1 MDTIQEVA
9 DRLERAADRYHN
21 AADFQAEH
29 DARNA
34 ADQARRAQSV
44 LDAQQIEQAFI
55 NSHRGN
61 GGGAPTSP
69 QPYQDLSQNSGCL
82 GGLFGGGSRPVMRP
96 TGSAG
101 PWRMTSAGGRPR
113 FGFGGGPYYSTHHY
127 FVSPGYA
134 HYTLAQAAARH
145 LPPGYSD
152 PTAYAQQLA
161 NQTGVDPNSR
171 LGDLSP
177 EQLAS
182 VSSAID
188 THPNWSQAQTLPDI
202 APGAASGDARED
214 SGDRGGGDFSTGQD
228 FASAAS
234 PATSSPSDNS

>member
-34 ADQARRAQSV
+34 ADQARRAPTV

-55 NSHRGN
+55 NSHRVSGT
-61 GGGAPTSP
+61 APSSP

-82 GGLFGGGSRPVMRP
+82 GGLFGGGSRTFMRP
-96 TGSAG
+96 TGSTG

-161 NQTGVDPNSR
+161 NQTGVDPNTR

-177 EQLAS
+177 DQIAS

-188 THPNWSQAQTLPDI
+188 THPNWSQAETLPDI
-202 APGAASGDARED
+202 APGAGSGDARED
-214 SGDRGGGDFSTGQD
+214 TGGPGGGFSAGED
-228 FASAAS
+228 FAPGEGVAS
-234 PATSSPSDNS
+234 SVSSDNS